1 MNYPNAPDIERS
13 ILGSVIYNMET
24 RKELLP
30 KLDVNDF
37 YYKPNSVIFK
47 HILGLKS
54 QYGSFDITS
63 LIQSIKTAN
72 EIAEVGGIQYL
83 MDLTEGIS
91 ITSDI
96 NTYIRMLKDLHQKRN
111 ILDYALKV
119 QESVNNNLSSEELV
133 SDVVDGLRKS
143 IIDNDNDII
152 LSPSKIYKIGVDSYS
167 EFVNRKRLQTG
178 FRELDN
184 LIFIMYKEVSSIVGR
199 PGASKSAFKTNI
211 INNLCNS
218 QYGIISVSTE
228 QTKEVELVR
237 HASLITKI
245 PVTKFLR
252 LKPDDDDYNEIIGK
266 YNEAI
271 KYISEKWN
279 YHIISSRNITVSQM
293 RQYCSQIMLKY
304 SKDLIIID
312 LFDKLADV
320 NTSEHKADNVSV
332 KLGEINKIAEELNV
346 HICVLA
352 QIHRQVEQQR
362 DRRPTMANIKGSGA
376 YEEICRVVMGLYRER
391 VYNPDVLDDIAECI
405 ILKQNNGPFGPDV
418 KVNFAFDQE
427 TLEMIPIN

>member
-184 LIFIMYKEVSSIVGR
+184 LIFIM
-199 PGASKSAFKTNI
+199 
-211 INNLCNS
+211 
-218 QYGIISVSTE
+218 
-228 QTKEVELVR
+228 
-237 HASLITKI
+237 
-245 PVTKFLR
+245 
-252 LKPDDDDYNEIIGK
+252 
-266 YNEAI
+266 
-271 KYISEKWN
+271 
-279 YHIISSRNITVSQM
+279 
-293 RQYCSQIMLKY
+293 
-304 SKDLIIID
+304 
-312 LFDKLADV
+312 
-320 NTSEHKADNVSV
+320 
-332 KLGEINKIAEELNV
+332 
-346 HICVLA
+346 
-352 QIHRQVEQQR
+352 
-362 DRRPTMANIKGSGA
+362 
-376 YEEICRVVMGLYRER
+376 
-391 VYNPDVLDDIAECI
+391 
-405 ILKQNNGPFGPDV
+405 
-418 KVNFAFDQE
+418 
-427 TLEMIPIN
+427 